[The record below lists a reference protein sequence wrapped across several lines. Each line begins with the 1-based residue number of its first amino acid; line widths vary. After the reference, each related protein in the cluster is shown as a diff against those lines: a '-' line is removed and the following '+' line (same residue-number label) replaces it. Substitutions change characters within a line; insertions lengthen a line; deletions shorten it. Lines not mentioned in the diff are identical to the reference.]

1 MSPADGPAVYCG
13 AIVQG
18 ELREE
23 LHATTDGIYAR
34 PQRRT
39 SQAVSPWTTVERW
52 RDVADATLIA
62 TEADLVTVLL
72 RVPQDVR
79 AGLLEA
85 WRHGLR
91 LRAAVRDILITA
103 DEYTVVEM
111 REASA

>member
-85 WRHGLR
+85 WRHVLR